1 MRDNQKCSWLIQ
13 PKVQPVK
20 ISLAFERLNMFNST
34 IAVYDG
40 TRLTKDG
47 LLWSCNM
54 CNHVPSSLIAIS
66 GSMVVLFETGSESS
80 KVRNGGFGV
89 SSFKD
94 IRLQQLF

>member
-20 ISLAFERLNMFNST
+20 ISLAFERLNMFNSS

-40 TRLTKDG
+40 TRLTNDG

-66 GSMVVLFETGSESS
+66 GSMVVMFETGSESS
-80 KVRNGGFGV
+80 KMGNSGFGV
-89 SSFKD
+89 SQFMA
-94 IRLQQLF
+94 IQ